1 MTAPRELTVVL
12 IGNPNTGKSTLF
24 TALSGMHTRIANFP
38 GCTVEKKLGV
48 FTDAGVKITLVDLP
62 GTYSLSPRSLD
73 EMVSVD
79 VLLGR
84 QADVGKIDAVICI
97 VDAANIERNLYL
109 YTQVREIG
117 LPVILCLNMWDLA
130 EERGI
135 KVDIDALS
143 QRLGV
148 PIVATSAHKHLGV
161 QELKSAIHRVVGAAV
176 EVRRPEFPAPFYEE
190 IASLHDWMLKKYN
203 TSPEPFLLERML
215 LDVGGE
221 SEKKLSLAL
230 SPELLPVLASA
241 RERLAQKGCR
251 VPAIETKVRYQ
262 WIREQLTGVVDRTS
276 PANRVTTSDRI
287 DKVLTHKVTGL
298 LFFVGVMFLIFQSIY
313 AWASPFMDAIESVQE
328 IAAGWVES
336 SMAPGTLRSLI
347 VDGVI
352 GGVGSVVIFVPQIAL
367 LFLFIAILE
376 DCGYMSRAAF
386 LMDKLMTKL
395 GLSGKS
401 FVPLMSSFA
410 CAVPGVMA
418 ARVIENR
425 QDRLLTILVAPLMS
439 CSARLP
445 VYLLMI
451 AAFVP
456 QITIARIIP
465 LQGLVLFAMYCVG
478 ALVAIPVAWILRKF
492 VFKGETPPFVMELPS
507 YKWPS
512 PRIVLHRVYDRVKAF
527 VLRAGTLIFC
537 TTVLVW
543 AAAYF
548 PEDHSP
554 ELKIQAEIAQLEEA
568 AGESPT
574 PEQTA
579 QLDQLQE
586 QAHQIS
592 GRLLADS
599 YLGRSGRMIEPL
611 VKPLGWDW
619 RIGVSVIAS
628 FPAREVVL
636 ATLGTIFSLGS
647 EVADDG
653 EENTSRFV
661 SALQSS
667 TWPDGRP
674 LFTIPVAVSIMVFFA
689 LCAQCAATLMIIRR
703 ETNSWRWPI
712 VTFVYMTGLAYVA
725 AFVVYQV
732 GSLM

>member
-251 VPAIETKVRYQ
+251 VPAIETKVR
-262 WIREQLTGVVDRTS
+262 DR
-276 PANRVTTSDRI
+276 
-287 DKVLTHKVTGL
+287 K
-298 LFFVGVMFLIFQSIY
+298 
-313 AWASPFMDAIESVQE
+313 
-328 IAAGWVES
+328 
-336 SMAPGTLRSLI
+336 
-347 VDGVI
+347 
-352 GGVGSVVIFVPQIAL
+352 SVV
-367 LFLFIAILE
+367 
-376 DCGYMSRAAF
+376 
-386 LMDKLMTKL
+386 
-395 GLSGKS
+395 
-401 FVPLMSSFA
+401 
-410 CAVPGVMA
+410 
-418 ARVIENR
+418 
-425 QDRLLTILVAPLMS
+425 
-439 CSARLP
+439 
-445 VYLLMI
+445 
-451 AAFVP
+451 
-456 QITIARIIP
+456 
-465 LQGLVLFAMYCVG
+465 
-478 ALVAIPVAWILRKF
+478 
-492 VFKGETPPFVMELPS
+492 
-507 YKWPS
+507 
-512 PRIVLHRVYDRVKAF
+512 
-527 VLRAGTLIFC
+527 
-537 TTVLVW
+537 
-543 AAAYF
+543 
-548 PEDHSP
+548 
-554 ELKIQAEIAQLEEA
+554 
-568 AGESPT
+568 
-574 PEQTA
+574 
-579 QLDQLQE
+579 
-586 QAHQIS
+586 
-592 GRLLADS
+592 
-599 YLGRSGRMIEPL
+599 
-611 VKPLGWDW
+611 
-619 RIGVSVIAS
+619 
-628 FPAREVVL
+628 
-636 ATLGTIFSLGS
+636 
-647 EVADDG
+647 
-653 EENTSRFV
+653 
-661 SALQSS
+661 
-667 TWPDGRP
+667 
-674 LFTIPVAVSIMVFFA
+674 
-689 LCAQCAATLMIIRR
+689 
-703 ETNSWRWPI
+703 
-712 VTFVYMTGLAYVA
+712 
-725 AFVVYQV
+725 
-732 GSLM
+732 

>member
-38 GCTVEKKLGV
+38 GCTVEKKLGL

-130 EERGI
+130 QERGI
-135 KVDIDALS
+135 KVDREALS

-148 PIVATSAHKHLGV
+148 PIVATSAHKNLGV
-161 QELKSAIHRVVGAAV
+161 QELKAAIHRVVGTSV
-176 EVRRPEFPAPFYEE
+176 DVRRPEFPAPFYEE
-190 IASLHDWMLKKYN
+190 IDHLRAWMQQKYGK
-203 TSPEPFLLERML
+203 SPEPFLLERML

-276 PANRVTTSDRI
+276 PSNRVTTSDRI

-298 LFFVGVMFLIFQSIY
+298 LVFIGVMFLIFQSIY
-313 AWASPFMDAIESVQE
+313 AWAAPFMDAIESVQE
-328 IAAGWVES
+328 MAAGWVES

-456 QITIARIIP
+456 QVRVAKIIP

-548 PEDHSP
+548 PEDHTP
-554 ELKIQAEIAQLEEA
+554 ELKIQSEISQLEEA

-574 PEQTA
+574 PEQSA

-599 YLGRSGRMIEPL
+599 YLGRSGRLIEP
-611 VKPLGWDW
+611 VVRPLGWDW

-653 EENTSRFV
+653 EENQNRFV
-661 SALQSS
+661 SALQNSK
-667 TWPDGRP
+667 WPDGRP

-732 GSLM
+732 GRLL